1 MMCAMDWDDVFKT
14 PDEVMDEPGTRAEV
28 VVSCVF
34 IAVVVVV
41 WLIDLLS

>member
-1 MMCAMDWDDVFKT
+1 MCAMDWDDVFKT

-28 VVSCVF
+28 VVSYVF
-34 IAVVVVV
+34 IAVAVVV